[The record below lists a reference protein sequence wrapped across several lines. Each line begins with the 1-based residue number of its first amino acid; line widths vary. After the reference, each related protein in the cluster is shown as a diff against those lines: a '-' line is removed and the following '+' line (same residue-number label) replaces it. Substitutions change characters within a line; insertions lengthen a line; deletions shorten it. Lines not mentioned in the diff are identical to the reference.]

1 MYGRVRECVD
11 SQETEFAQDM
21 ECFIQVSGTQLEFL
35 ATLYSD
41 HDQKI
46 DEEMTNMEEDS
57 ALFTIERSG
66 NAGRPRNE
74 VTQGQIH
81 GLREASWI
89 TQHRTWHSRYTWY
102 THWIHELYERR
113 GNINCKKHDLVNK
126 QINTDCRQLDWTLF
140 DSTYLLVALI
150 FCQNRRS
157 ISECI
162 QKLWGVVGLY
172 QSVEKLFHWWKYGG
186 MNL

>member
-1 MYGRVRECVD
+1 MYGRVRERCVA
-11 SQETEFAQDM
+11 SEETEFAQDM

-74 VTQGQIH
+74 VTQRQIH
-81 GLREASWI
+81 GLREAS
-89 TQHRTWHSRYTWY
+89 
-102 THWIHELYERR
+102 
-113 GNINCKKHDLVNK
+113 
-126 QINTDCRQLDWTLF
+126 
-140 DSTYLLVALI
+140 
-150 FCQNRRS
+150 
-157 ISECI
+157 
-162 QKLWGVVGLY
+162 
-172 QSVEKLFHWWKYGG
+172 
-186 MNL
+186 